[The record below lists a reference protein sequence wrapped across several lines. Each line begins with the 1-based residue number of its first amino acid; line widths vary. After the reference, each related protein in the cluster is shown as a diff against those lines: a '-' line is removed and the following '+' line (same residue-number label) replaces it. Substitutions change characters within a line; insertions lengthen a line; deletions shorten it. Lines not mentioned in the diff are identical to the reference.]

1 MRVLQHIEFEGGSYL
16 AVDER
21 WAINAGLGSV

>member
-1 MRVLQHIEFEGGSYL
+1 MRVLQDIEFEGGSYL

-21 WAINAGLGSV
+21 GAINAGSESV